1 MNAILQI
8 TDNVVVPESEL
19 SFTFSTSSGPG
30 GQYVNKVSTR
40 ATLHFDVT
48 AAQTLSERQ
57 KVLVMH
63 RLRTRITKDG
73 VLRVLSQRHRSQRAN
88 REAARERF
96 VELLREALHET
107 PPRKRTAKPRA
118 LVERRLRDKKHRSRL
133 KQDRA
138 RPRDPE

>member
-8 TDNVVVPESEL
+8 TDDVVVPESEL

-73 VLRVLSQRHRSQRAN
+73 VLRVVSQRHRSQRAN

-96 VELLREALHET
+96 VELLREALHE
-107 PPRKRTAKPRA
+107 
-118 LVERRLRDKKHRSRL
+118 KHRSRL